1 MPQNTDVQSQIAET
15 IELLRGKLGVRDKTL
30 AASVKRAKRRLP
42 RRVYKEAMVLAQ
54 AEPLADHPRL
64 RLVLDTKR
72 LARAADEVQSHLRA
86 IDLADRRWGWFLG
99 LLGSLSF
106 NLIALTV
113 LALIV
118 LYWRG
123 LI

>member
-1 MPQNTDVQSQIAET
+1 MQQNTDFQSQIAET

-42 RRVYKEAMVLAQ
+42 RRVYKEAMVLAR
-54 AEPLADHPRL
+54 AEPLADHPKL

>member
-1 MPQNTDVQSQIAET
+1 MPQDPEIQNQIADT
-15 IELLRGKLGVRDKTL
+15 IQLLRQKLGVRDKTL
-30 AASVKRAKRRLP
+30 TASARRAKRRLP
-42 RRVYKEAMVLAQ
+42 RRVYKQALVLAA
-54 AEPLADHPRL
+54 AEPMVDHPKL
-64 RLVLDTKR
+64 RLVLDMPKLTK
-72 LARAADEVQSHLRA
+72 AADEVQAHLRA

-106 NLIALTV
+106 NLIVLTV
-113 LALIV
+113 LSLIF

>member
-54 AEPLADHPRL
+54 AEPLADHPKL